1 MWYVIAA
8 LCLIVGIIGG
18 WMAAERYIAFMQHVE
33 HDFET
38 LFKENPH
45 PELFDSEGNLD
56 RGDYMAITFDPGFD
70 PEKWDP
76 ETDIHSDDF
85 LDE

>member
-8 LCLIVGIIGG
+8 LCLVVGIIGG
-18 WMAAERYIAFMQHVE
+18 WMAAERYIAFMQHIE
-33 HDFET
+33 HDFED
-38 LFKENPH
+38 LFAKNPH
-45 PELFDSEGNLD
+45 PELFDADGNID

-76 ETDIHSDDF
+76 ETDISGPDDI
-85 LDE
+85 DD

>member
-8 LCLIVGIIGG
+8 LCLVVGIIGG

-33 HDFET
+33 HDFEE
-38 LFKENPH
+38 LFDKNPH
-45 PELFDSEGNLD
+45 PELFDADGNID

-76 ETDIHSDDF
+76 ETDIS
-85 LDE
+85 LDEFDE

>member
-1 MWYVIAA
+1 MEYLIATLA
-8 LCLIVGIIGG
+8 LILGFTVG
-18 WMAAERYIAFMQHVE
+18 WLAAERYIAFMQHVE

-45 PELFDSEGNLD
+45 PELFDEDGNID

-85 LDE
+85 LDD